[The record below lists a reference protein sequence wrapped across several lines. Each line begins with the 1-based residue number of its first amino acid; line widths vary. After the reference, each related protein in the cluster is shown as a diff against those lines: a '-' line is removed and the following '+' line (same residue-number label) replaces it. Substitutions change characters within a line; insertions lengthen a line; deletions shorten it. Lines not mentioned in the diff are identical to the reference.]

1 MDWNTFSLVIAA
13 AVFHAVWNF
22 AAKKSRADKIC
33 LLWVA
38 LFSAGLI
45 LGPVGLVMSD
55 AAAISTRGWQL
66 LLLSGLTHAF
76 YIYLLGKS
84 YEIGQISSVYPIM
97 RGTGIAGTAILAV
110 ALTID
115 HLSGIGIA
123 GIILIILGSC
133 SIGLKEFPDRST
145 RPAFLIALL
154 VGVTISAYSIID
166 KLAVTHVHPLVYVCS
181 VNLTSTTLLL
191 PLLLKAHLK
200 ELKATLRNHK
210 TEGILLGLA
219 GLLTYLII
227 LYAYRSSPASYVVAL
242 RETSIVV
249 AAYLGIK
256 FLKDDFSK
264 RKLTGIIFI
273 VVGAMVIK
281 AA

>member
-1 MDWNTFSLVIAA
+1 MDWNIFSLVIAA

-22 AAKKSRADKIC
+22 AAKKSRANKIC
-33 LLWVA
+33 LLWLA

-45 LGPVGLVMSD
+45 LGPIGIALTDVS
-55 AAAISTRGWQL
+55 AISNRGWQL
-66 LLLSGLTHAF
+66 ILLSSLTHAF

-97 RGTGIAGTAILAV
+97 RGSGIAGTAMLAA
-110 ALTID
+110 ALAID
-115 HLSGIGIA
+115 DLSVVGISGIV
-123 GIILIILGSC
+123 LIILGSC

-145 RPAFLIALL
+145 RPAFLVALM
-154 VGVTISAYSIID
+154 VGVTISGYSIID
-166 KLAVTHVHPLVYVCS
+166 KLAVSHVHPLFYVCA
-181 VNLTSTTLLL
+181 VNLASTILLL
-191 PLLLKAHLK
+191 PLLLHRHQAAFA
-200 ELKATLRNHK
+200 ATIRNHK
-210 TEGILLGLA
+210 MEGTMLGIA

-249 AAYLGIK
+249 AAFLGIK

-264 RKLTGIIFI
+264 RKMAGIILI
-273 VVGAMVIK
+273 VCGAVVIK